1 MKINKIP
8 DMTHNHNPL
17 QTMKPLFTALL
28 LAFSPLA
35 AQAVSHVGPGA
46 GDILQQM
53 APLTPPAPSPSG
65 TGLTIERADGAKL
78 PPSAPFLVQ
87 TIQITGNTL
96 FDTATLHAL
105 VADAQGQ
112 SLTLTKLGELAAR
125 ITSYYQNKGY
135 PLARA
140 IIPAQTIVAGVV
152 RIEVI
157 EASYGKINLDNS
169 SRVKDA
175 LLQATLATLQSGQV
189 IGQTGLDHA
198 LLLVTDIPGVVAG
211 ATLKPGEVVGTSDLL
226 VSTTPGPTV
235 TGNLALDNYGNR
247 YTGRAR
253 IGGTVNVINPL
264 QHGDVLSVSGLS
276 SGEGLNYARLGYET
290 LLNGQGTR
298 LGGAY
303 SALRYALGD
312 PLAALQAN
320 GSARVASL
328 WAKHPLLRS
337 RTLNFYGQ
345 LQFDSLQL
353 RDRIDAS
360 AIKTDRDLENWTLSL
375 TGDARDGFL
384 SGGIN
389 MWSLGWTAGRVGF
402 DNADAQLA
410 DAGAAGTQGGFSKSN
425 ANLTRLQNLSPK
437 NALYL
442 AVSGQW
448 ASGNLDSS
456 QKMTAGGPYTVR
468 AYDTGAPSGDTG
480 YLATAELRHALGS
493 AWGGQWQAVAFAD
506 TARVTVNKN
515 TWVAGTNSAT
525 LSGAGVGLNW
535 AGPQQWRVKTYIA
548 TRLGSAPT
556 LVASSASTRAW
567 VELSRGF

>member
-1 MKINKIP
+1 MNKIP

-17 QTMKPLFTALL
+17 QTMKPFLAALL
-28 LAFSPLA
+28 VALPALA
-35 AQAVSHVGPGA
+35 AAQIVVPGA
-46 GDILQQM
+46 GNILQQM
-53 APLTPPAPSPSG
+53 APLTPPALSPSG

-96 FDTATLHAL
+96 FDTAALHAL

-112 SLTLTKLGELAAR
+112 SLTLTQLGELAAR

-140 IIPAQTIVAGVV
+140 IIPAQTIAAGVV

-157 EASYGKINLDNS
+157 EASYGKISLDNS

-198 LLLVTDIPGVVAG
+198 LLLVSDIPGVVAG

-235 TGNLALDNYGNR
+235 TGNMVLDNYGNR

-276 SGEGLNYARLGYET
+276 SGSGMNYGRLGYET

-303 SALRYALGD
+303 SALRYALGE

-328 WAKHPLLRS
+328 WAKHPLVRS
-337 RTLNFYGQ
+337 RDVNLYGQ

-375 TGDARDGFL
+375 AGDARDAFL

-389 MWSLGWTAGRVGF
+389 TWSLGWTAGRVGF
-402 DNADAQLA
+402 DNADAQVT
-410 DAGAAGTQGGFSKSN
+410 DAGAAGTQGGFSKWN
-425 ANLTRLQNLSPK
+425 ANLARLQSLSPQS
-437 NALYL
+437 ALYL

-448 ASGNLDSS
+448 ANGNLDAS
-456 QKMTAGGPYTVR
+456 QKMTAGGPSTVR
-468 AYDTGAPSGDTG
+468 AYDVGALSGDTG
-480 YLATAELRHALGS
+480 YLATAELRHALGT
-493 AWGGQWQAVAFAD
+493 AWGGQWQAVAFVD

-515 TWVAGTNSAT
+515 TWPGVTGANSAT

-567 VELSRGF
+567 VELSGGF

>member
-1 MKINKIP
+1 
-8 DMTHNHNPL
+8 
-17 QTMKPLFTALL
+17 
-28 LAFSPLA
+28 
-35 AQAVSHVGPGA
+35 VVPGA
-46 GDILQQM
+46 GDILRQI

-78 PPSAPFLVQ
+78 PSSAPFLVQ
-87 TIQITGNTL
+87 SIQITGNTL
-96 FDTATLHAL
+96 FNTAVLNAL

-112 SLTLTKLGELAAR
+112 NLTLTQLGELAAR
-125 ITSYYQNKGY
+125 ITTYYQNNGY

-140 IIPAQTIVAGVV
+140 IIPAQTIASGIV

-157 EASYGKINLDNS
+157 EASYGKISLDNR
-169 SRVKDA
+169 SRVQDA

-198 LLLVTDIPGVVAG
+198 LLLLSDIPGVVAG
-211 ATLKPGEVVGTSDLL
+211 ATLKPGEAAGTSDLL
-226 VSTTPGPTV
+226 VSTTPGPMV
-235 TGNLALDNYGNR
+235 TGNVALDNYGNR

-253 IGGTVNVINPL
+253 ISGTVNLINPL

-276 SGEGLNYARLGYET
+276 SGEDLNYARLGYET

-303 SALRYALGD
+303 SALRYALGE

-328 WAKHPLLRS
+328 WAKHPLVRS
-337 RTLNFYGQ
+337 RAVNLYGQ

-353 RDRIDAS
+353 RDHIDAS
-360 AIKTDRDLENWTLSL
+360 AIKTDRSLENWTLSL
-375 TGDARDGFL
+375 AGDARDGFL

-389 MWSLGWTAGRVGF
+389 TGSLGWTAGRVGF

-425 ANLTRLQNLSPK
+425 ANLTRLQSLSPK

-448 ASGNLDSS
+448 ANGNLDAS
-456 QKMTAGGPYTVR
+456 QKMGVGGPYTVR
-468 AYDTGAPSGDTG
+468 AYDTGALSGDTG
-480 YLATAELRHALGS
+480 YLATAELRHDLGTV
-493 AWGGQWQAVAFAD
+493 WGGPWQAVAFVD
-506 TARVTVNKN
+506 TAQVTVNKN
-515 TWVAGTNSAT
+515 TWVAGTNSAR

-535 AGPQQWRVKTYIA
+535 AGPQQWRAKGMIA
-548 TRLGSAPT
+548 TRIGSAPT
-556 LVASSASTRAW
+556 LVASSAHTRAW
-567 VELSRGF
+567 VEISRGF